1 MSALGHLNE
10 IPEAIFSS
18 FIVSFSFSFFLSY
31 EIEIVKKEDKEEL
44 DATMGKTKRREE
56 TFELEGVTQEME
68 DEGVVVNVEP
78 PPLTLYTSLQKAMKD
93 VMDDTGERQYKNHIT
108 LAQLYRFADGYDIAL
123 MIFSFV
129 MSMASGVVY
138 PIFTLFSGDMI
149 DTFDMSKMPTEGSF
163 AASEYGSML
172 DQILQGVQKSIN
184 KTALQMVILSIVSC
198 VSLFGMTVGASLTAS
213 RQGDRMR
220 KHFLEASLSQE
231 VGWFD
236 SHQTGALT
244 ALLTD
249 VQRIQIG
256 MGTSAMYLVNS
267 VVGVIASF
275 IIAYIK
281 GWRLALV
288 ITAVAPVSILILTPI
303 IMGMSKYTKQ
313 VTGLMSKAGQ
323 IAEEAISCSRT
334 VTSFTTQIIPLRKYN
349 KLLITAHK
357 VGNIKGLLTGL
368 VGGVFNIIMFGCF
381 ALSLWYG
388 NKLVIDGSMT
398 PGAVFVTF
406 VSLFMGVMTIGYS
419 APMVNEVTT
428 ATGIAHDLFAVIDR
442 HSAIDPRR
450 DETDPGIDTH
460 FEITGNIEFRGVC
473 FRYPTRPEALV
484 LRNFDLV
491 IPAGKKCA
499 LVGQSGSGKSTVA
512 GLLERFYDCE
522 DGFGEV
528 LIDGRNIKD
537 IGIKCLREQVGI
549 VAQEPSLFATT
560 IRENIAWGQVPSKG
574 PVSDDEIIA
583 AAKLANAHNFI
594 SALPHGYDTLVG
606 ERGTQLSG
614 GQKQRIA
621 IARALIKKPK
631 IMIFDEATSA
641 LDTKSERDVQEAIDR
656 VSGEYTSVIIAHRLS
671 TIRNADMIVAIEKGS
686 IMEIGTHA
694 ELMAIEGGVYRT
706 LVERQQLRSAEGTQS
721 TSVSPSMRT
730 PSPTHRAESPAS
742 DSPCT
747 SPDPTGT
754 STTTTTTT
762 TTTTHKKKSKKQSKK
777 GNTDSGHDLAKELAE
792 KAKAE
797 DIEKAKKIGMRLLF
811 RSFKF
816 LKPSAFLVVVSC
828 ICAIA
833 NGAMMPCSS
842 LFIVDMTNVMMFN
855 PEGASS
861 SALDA
866 HNDDVMDF
874 VYLFI
879 GVAFGF
885 CIVKIMQSAVMNVAA
900 ERMSH
905 YLRFECFKAI
915 LRQDAGWFDSP
926 KNSVGMLSTR
936 LASDTTMLYQLTGN
950 QLMAILQGISSFVVG
965 VLIGFTGYWKIAL
978 VMLACV
984 PVIVFISYVETVAM
998 TDYSVK
1004 MKKVYEEAGSV
1015 ASEGLESVRT
1025 VISIER
1031 EGTFIDR
1038 FMAHLDKPRK
1048 YTYKNSIIHGAA
1060 YALDSMFTFLMT
1072 ALAFWYGT
1080 DCLLKGEPVTFVGI
1094 MRAQM
1099 GISMGASSFGQIMTA
1114 MPNYG
1119 KGLAAAMHIFD
1130 LLEREPVV
1138 PYPRVCNTTPIHR
1151 DHLENLPEDAPESP
1165 TAANMKRKAKKGEE
1179 QQPSVVF
1186 GTKTLDTVR
1195 GEITFEDVHFAYPVR
1210 PDIQVLKGLTF
1221 TAKPKQMVAL
1231 VGESGCG
1238 KSTVVSL
1245 LERLYRPSSGSV
1257 KVDGVP
1263 IDELEIG
1270 WLRAQMGLVG
1280 QEPVLF
1286 AASIYENIRYGRL
1299 DATREEIEHAAME
1312 ANAHKF
1318 ITGFPEGYDTQ
1329 VGEKGVTLSG
1339 GQKQRIAIAR
1349 ALVRNPK
1356 ILLLDE
1362 ATSALDT
1369 QSEKLV
1375 QDALD
1380 RAQQGR
1386 TTIVIAHRLST
1397 VQNADKIVV
1406 IDNGVVVET
1415 GTHAELISRP
1425 DSHYAYLAATQVAG
1439 P

>member
-1 MSALGHLNE
+1 
-10 IPEAIFSS
+10 
-18 FIVSFSFSFFLSY
+18 
-31 EIEIVKKEDKEEL
+31 
-44 DATMGKTKRREE
+44 MGKTKRREE
-56 TFELEGVTQEME
+56 SVELEGVTQEME
-68 DEGVVVNVEP
+68 DEGIIVNVEP
-78 PPLTLYTSLQKAMKD
+78 PPLTMYTSLQNAMKD

-108 LAQLYRFADGYDIAL
+108 LPQLYRFADGYDIVL
-123 MIFSFV
+123 MVLSLV
-129 MSMASGVVY
+129 MSIVSGVVY
-138 PIFTLFSGDMI
+138 PIYTMFSGDMI
-149 DTFDMSKMPTEGSF
+149 DSFDMSKMPTEGSF
-163 AASEYGSML
+163 DDSEYGSML
-172 DQILQGVQKSIN
+172 DQILKGVQDSIN
-184 KTALQMVILSIVSC
+184 KTALQMVILSAVSC

-220 KHFLEASLSQE
+220 KYFLEASLSQE

-249 VQRIQIG
+249 VQRVQMG
-256 MGTSAMYLVNS
+256 MGTSAIYLVNS
-267 VVGVIASF
+267 VISVIASF
-275 IIAYIK
+275 VVAYVK

-288 ITAVAPVSILILTPI
+288 ITAMVPASILILAPI

-334 VTSFTTQIIPLRKYN
+334 VTAFTTQIIPLRKYN
-349 KLLITAHK
+349 ELLVTAHK

-406 VSLFMGVMTIGYS
+406 VSLFMGVMMIGYS

-450 DETDPGIDTH
+450 DETDPTLDTH

-484 LRNFDLV
+484 LRNFDLT

-499 LVGQSGSGKSTVA
+499 LVGQSGSGKSTIA

-528 LIDGRNIKD
+528 LIDGRNIKS

-656 VSGEYTSVIIAHRLS
+656 VSGGYTCVIIAHRLS

-686 IMEIGTHA
+686 VMELGTHS

-706 LVERQQLRSAEGTQS
+706 LVERQQLRSAEGSNQS

-730 PSPTHRAESPAS
+730 PSPTHRAESPAN

-747 SPDPTGT
+747 SPDPNGT
-754 STTTTTTT
+754 STTTKTT
-762 TTTTHKKKSKKQSKK
+762 KKRSKKHSEKQEN
-777 GNTDSGHDLAKELAE
+777 GSGHDLAKELAE

-797 DIEKAKKIGMRLLF
+797 DIEKAKKIGVRLLF
-811 RSFKF
+811 QSFRF

-861 SALDA
+861 SVLDA
-866 HNDDVMDF
+866 HNNDVMDF

-885 CIVKIMQSAVMNVAA
+885 CIVKILQSALMNVAA

-950 QLMAILQGISSFVVG
+950 QLMAILQGISSFVIG
-965 VLIGFTGYWKIAL
+965 VFIGFTGYWKIAL

-998 TDYSVK
+998 TEYSVK

-1031 EGTFIDR
+1031 EGTFINR

-1060 YALDSMFTFLMT
+1060 WALDSMFTFLMT

-1080 DCLLKGEPVTFVGI
+1080 DCLIKGEPVTFVGI

-1099 GISMGASSFGQIMTA
+1099 GITMGASAFGQIMTA

-1130 LLEREPVV
+1130 LLERDPVV
-1138 PYPRVCNTTPIHR
+1138 PYPRVCNTTPVHR
-1151 DHLENLPEDAPESP
+1151 DHLENLPEDAPDSA
-1165 TAANMKRKAKKGEE
+1165 TAANLKRKPKKGEE
-1179 QQPSVVF
+1179 EKPRMVV
-1186 GTKTLDTVR
+1186 GTKTLDKVR
-1195 GEITFEDVHFAYPVR
+1195 GEITFEDVHFSYPVR
-1210 PDIQVLKGLTF
+1210 PDIQVLKGLSF
-1221 TAKPKQMVAL
+1221 TAKPKQTVAL

-1245 LERLYRPSSGSV
+1245 LERLYKQSSGSV

-1263 IDELEIG
+1263 IEELEIG
-1270 WLRAQMGLVG
+1270 WLRSQMGLVG

-1299 DATREEIEHAAME
+1299 DATREEIERAAME
-1312 ANAHKF
+1312 ANAHNF
-1318 ITGFPEGYDTQ
+1318 ITSFPQGYDTE

-1415 GTHAELISRP
+1415 GTHAELISQP
-1425 DSHYAYLAATQVAG
+1425 DSHYAYLAANQVAG

>member
-1 MSALGHLNE
+1 
-10 IPEAIFSS
+10 
-18 FIVSFSFSFFLSY
+18 
-31 EIEIVKKEDKEEL
+31 
-44 DATMGKTKRREE
+44 MGKTKRREE
-56 TFELEGVTQEME
+56 SVELEGVTQEME
-68 DEGVVVNVEP
+68 DEGIIVNVEP
-78 PPLTLYTSLQKAMKD
+78 PPLTMYTSLQNAMKD

-108 LAQLYRFADGYDIAL
+108 LPQLYRFADGYDIVL
-123 MIFSFV
+123 MVLSLV
-129 MSMASGVVY
+129 MSIVSGVVY
-138 PIFTLFSGDMI
+138 PIYTMFSGDMI
-149 DTFDMSKMPTEGSF
+149 DSFDMSKMPTEGSF
-163 AASEYGSML
+163 DDSEYGSML
-172 DQILQGVQKSIN
+172 DQILKGVQDSIN
-184 KTALQMVILSIVSC
+184 KTALQMVILSAVSC

-220 KHFLEASLSQE
+220 KYFLEASLSQE

-249 VQRIQIG
+249 VQRVQMG
-256 MGTSAMYLVNS
+256 MGTSAIYLVNS
-267 VVGVIASF
+267 VISVIASF
-275 IIAYIK
+275 VVAYVK

-288 ITAVAPVSILILTPI
+288 ITAMVPASILILAPI

-334 VTSFTTQIIPLRKYN
+334 VTAFTTQIIPLRKYN
-349 KLLITAHK
+349 ELLVTAHK

-406 VSLFMGVMTIGYS
+406 VSLFMGVMMIGYS

-450 DETDPGIDTH
+450 DETDPTLDTH

-484 LRNFDLV
+484 LRNFDLT

-499 LVGQSGSGKSTVA
+499 LVGQSGSGKSTIA

-528 LIDGRNIKD
+528 LIDGRNIKS

-594 SALPHGYDTLVG
+594 SVLPHGYDTLVG

-656 VSGEYTSVIIAHRLS
+656 VSGGYTCVIIAHRLS

-686 IMEIGTHA
+686 VMELGTHA

-706 LVERQQLRSAEGTQS
+706 LVERQQLRSAEGSNQS

-730 PSPTHRAESPAS
+730 PSPTHRAESPAN

-754 STTTTTTT
+754 STTTKTT
-762 TTTTHKKKSKKQSKK
+762 KKRSKKHSEKQEN
-777 GNTDSGHDLAKELAE
+777 GSGHDLAKELAE

-797 DIEKAKKIGMRLLF
+797 DIEKAKKIGVRLLF
-811 RSFKF
+811 QSFRF

-861 SALDA
+861 SVLDA
-866 HNDDVMDF
+866 HNNDVMDF

-885 CIVKIMQSAVMNVAA
+885 CIVKILQSALMNVAA

-965 VLIGFTGYWKIAL
+965 VFIGFTGYWKIAL

-998 TDYSVK
+998 TEYSVK

-1031 EGTFIDR
+1031 EGTFINR

-1060 YALDSMFTFLMT
+1060 WALDSMFTFLMT

-1080 DCLLKGEPVTFVGI
+1080 DCLIKGEPVTFVGI

-1099 GISMGASSFGQIMTA
+1099 GITMGASAFGQIMTA

-1130 LLEREPVV
+1130 LLERDPVV
-1138 PYPRVCNTTPIHR
+1138 PYPRVCNTTPVHR
-1151 DHLENLPEDAPESP
+1151 DHLENLPEDAPESA
-1165 TAANMKRKAKKGEE
+1165 TAANLKRKPKKGEE
-1179 QQPSVVF
+1179 EKPRMVV
-1186 GTKTLDTVR
+1186 GTKTLDKVR
-1195 GEITFEDVHFAYPVR
+1195 GEITFEDVHFSYPVR
-1210 PDIQVLKGLTF
+1210 PDIQVLKGLSF
-1221 TAKPKQMVAL
+1221 TAKPKQTVAL

-1245 LERLYRPSSGSV
+1245 LERLYKQSSGSV

-1263 IDELEIG
+1263 IEELEIG
-1270 WLRAQMGLVG
+1270 WLRSQMGLVG

-1286 AASIYENIRYGRL
+1286 AASIYENICYGRL
-1299 DATREEIEHAAME
+1299 DATREEIERAAME
-1312 ANAHKF
+1312 ANAHNF
-1318 ITGFPEGYDTQ
+1318 ITSFPQGYDTE

-1415 GTHAELISRP
+1415 GTHAELISQP
-1425 DSHYAYLAATQVAG
+1425 DSHYAYLAANQVAG